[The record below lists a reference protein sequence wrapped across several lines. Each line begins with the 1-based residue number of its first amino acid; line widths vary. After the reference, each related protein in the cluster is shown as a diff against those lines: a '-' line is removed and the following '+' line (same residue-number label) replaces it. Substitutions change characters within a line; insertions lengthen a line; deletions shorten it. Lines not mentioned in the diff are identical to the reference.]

1 MSGEDVESAELYL
14 DPAMV
19 WETLLADPGLAR
31 IGDLLRAAHADDRL
45 RARMPHVRH
54 HALSFDLDPGPGAE
68 PGAEV
73 GIVPLSNGRYVVE
86 ADGEATPADDA
97 GAAVAMAAAALDVH
111 P

>member
-19 WETLLADPGLAR
+19 WETLLADPDLAR
-31 IGDLLRAAHADDRL
+31 IATLLRAAHADDRL

-54 HALSFDLDPGPGAE
+54 FALSFDVDAEPGAE

-73 GIVPLSNGRYVVE
+73 CIVPLSNGRYVVE
-86 ADGEATPADDA
+86 AAGEATPADDA
-97 GAAVAMAAAALDVH
+97 DRAVAMAAAAIDGA
-111 P
+111 